1 MRTRSRFWSVGT
13 SIGVHGLA
21 LGALLGLEQ
30 RASLERRPQETG
42 PTVVELID
50 IAVREDTADAPV
62 RAEGTMK
69 RGGEREPIVEPET
82 RRLRHRR
89 RGEVNEEAV
98 LPGAGTGATQIAG
111 EVARVF
117 VPTGADAPVP
127 TSPLVAEP
135 VTARSTAFAPPFAD
149 PNSGASSSAASES
162 AGSRSPTTSAP
173 PPSPTPITLERGV
186 GGREEDAYAGYGAS
200 IVRAVVA
207 ELDRDH
213 IGGIRSS
220 DSIRLVLEIL
230 PDGRLDSVGPRR
242 FEVAYVEDSTLGWLL
257 QRQVLRRVA
266 RASEWFPPHPAGFS
280 KARFVVDVT
289 VRFRDSP

>member
-1 MRTRSRFWSVGT
+1 MRTRSRFWSACI
-13 SIGVHGLA
+13 SIGAHGLA
-21 LGALLGLEQ
+21 LVALLGLEP

-62 RAEGTMK
+62 RTEGTMK

-82 RRLRHRR
+82 RHRRHRR
-89 RGEVNEEAV
+89 RDEVDEEAV
-98 LPGAGTGATQIAG
+98 LSGPGTGARRIAG
-111 EVARVF
+111 EAARVF
-117 VPTGADAPVP
+117 VSTGADAPVP
-127 TSPLVAEP
+127 TSPLVTGP
-135 VTARSTAFAPPFAD
+135 VTARAAAFAPPFAD
-149 PNSGASSSAASES
+149 SNSGASSSAASEFVR
-162 AGSRSPTTSAP
+162 SRSPTTSAP

-207 ELDRDH
+207 EIDRDR

-220 DSIRLVLEIL
+220 DSIQLVLEIL
-230 PDGRLDSVGPRR
+230 PDGRLASVGPRR
-242 FEVAYVEDSTLGWLL
+242 FEVAYVEHSTLGWLL

-266 RASEWFPPHPAGFS
+266 HASERFPPHPAGFS